1 MSTENNKNENK
12 VSAKGEHWL
21 KSFWR
26 PACAVVYLIIV
37 LFDFVI
43 FPSVLAFLSFKHG
56 QVYIPYQSIS
66 LQSGGL
72 IHLSFGTILGLSA
85 YTRGMEKLKGLDSK

>member
-1 MSTENNKNENK
+1 MTTENNKKENK
-12 VSAKGEHWL
+12 ASGSEHWL
-21 KSFWR
+21 KEFWR
-26 PACAVVYLIIV
+26 PMCAIIYLAIVV
-37 LFDFVI
+37 FDFVI

-56 QVYIPYQSIS
+56 QPYVQYQSIT

-85 YTRGMEKLKGLDSK
+85 YTRGMAQIKGTEAK